1 MIQFLFGLPGTGK
14 THRMIEDIR
23 SLLEVGEQRV
33 YLLVPE
39 QQIYSAERDI
49 LSTLPPNAASC
60 FSILSFTRLCDEI
73 ESVYG
78 GRTGH
83 HVTKAMKAV
92 LMWENLRQ
100 LKGITEVYSLSSAS
114 DVSLCRKMLQTAEDL
129 RINAVSPV
137 SLERV
142 ANGLPADAPLRGKL
156 NDIALITAAYD
167 GLISEVYG
175 SSTADR
181 MLRCAEVLDE
191 SRHFRDAVVFIDS
204 FTSFTAQEYALL
216 RPILRY
222 AKDVTISFDC
232 NGRGDRQPQFD
243 SMRDSVR
250 RITRLCDDLGQIYT
264 DVLLNEDKRGLPVE
278 LEALSHELWD
288 FDIAKNDRIA
298 VDPSEQGHI
307 RLVSA
312 PNRYEEAK
320 AAILHILELVES
332 GVKYGEIAVVVRDVP
347 TWKGILDAT
356 LEDYGIP
363 YFLSDR
369 TDIQEKPAARLLL
382 SALRCVAKGWQRE
395 DILTLCKT
403 GLLGIPMRDLDYFQE
418 YVETWQLSGKRMTD
432 NGWSMNPDGYK
443 VEMSQRALTI
453 LQAANRVREQIMT
466 PLNALS
472 LKLST
477 AETVADQ
484 CRALYDYMM
493 DLGVR
498 ERLADLAEKDLEQD
512 RVREAGETVRLW
524 SFLTETLATISA
536 AFSETQPFT
545 PDELSAVLSMMFSET
560 DIGSVP
566 ALHDCVTVGSAATL
580 RVDGMKAVLVL
591 GLCEGE
597 FPGSMQN
604 DGLLSD
610 QDKDILLDH
619 GIELSGRAQ
628 QLMSDELL
636 YLWRTVSWP
645 SEYLFLSYSLSTLD
659 GGAQAPSAAFNRVRY
674 LFPYLKVIPFST
686 KDYDLSKPS
695 DRYRTA
701 TEDRIARPTVRSLLG
716 ETIWLSQ
723 SKLQAY
729 SRCPYSYYG
738 SQILS
743 LRGRQ
748 EATFDNVGAGVFL
761 HHVMEKYLSTAL
773 DGENRIKPLEPQESE
788 AIADAIISAYMEEL
802 CGDVSRNGRIL
813 HLFDRLRAVA
823 LVLIAS
829 IQAELSNSSFRVAGL
844 EWDTHGKRDGDPLP
858 MELTLHLDDVESD
871 DTVLPESLHDSA
883 ISLTDTIDES
893 PITLLLG
900 GRIDRVDFY
909 RDKITNAVF
918 VRVVDYKASRHDFS
932 AKSVS
937 EDLNIQLLLYL
948 FTLCSDRN
956 RSLFADENG
965 GIPDAVIPSSAVYM
979 SPDETSRDGEILP
992 CRTGIILN
1000 DDNVLAAANQDLDES
1015 FLPSVRRDRSRKLTG
1030 SGLQSAEDI
1039 HNLENLLK
1047 QAITE
1052 TAKDM
1057 YEGKA
1062 DRTPSKNACKYCIM
1076 RGSCSLSAE

>member
-14 THRMIEDIR
+14 THRIIEDIR
-23 SLLEVGEQRV
+23 SLLDTGDKRV

-49 LSTLPPNAASC
+49 LSALPAGAASC

-73 ESVYG
+73 EGLYG

-92 LMWENLRQ
+92 LMWENLRE

-114 DVSLCRKMLQTAEDL
+114 DVSLCRKMLQTAEEL
-129 RINAVSPV
+129 RVNAVSPV

-142 ANGLPADAPLRGKL
+142 ANGLPKDAPLRGKL
-156 NDIALITAAYD
+156 RDISMITAAYD
-167 GLISEVYG
+167 GLIAEVYG

-191 SRHFRDAVVFIDS
+191 SKHFGDTVVFIDS

-216 RPILRY
+216 RPILRF

-232 NGRGDRQPQFD
+232 NGREDGLPQFD
-243 SMRDSVR
+243 SMRDAIR
-250 RITRLCDDLGQIYT
+250 RITRLCDDLGRPFT
-264 DVLLNEDKRGLPVE
+264 DRMLTEDKRGLPVE
-278 LEALSHELWD
+278 LKALSHELWN
-288 FDIAKNDRIA
+288 FELSKNERVEI
-298 VDPSEQGHI
+298 VPSERGHI
-307 RLVSA
+307 RLLSA

-320 AAILHILELVES
+320 AAVLHILELAQL
-332 GVKYGEIAVVVRDVP
+332 GVKYGEMAVVVRDVA

-356 LEDYGIP
+356 LEDFHIP

-466 PLNALS
+466 PLSELS
-472 LKLST
+472 VKLTT

-498 ERLADLAEKDLEQD
+498 ERLADLAEKDLKED
-512 RVREAGETVRLW
+512 RVREAGESVRLW
-524 SFLTETLATISA
+524 SFLTETLATVSA
-536 AFSETQPFT
+536 AFSETSPFT
-545 PDELSAVLSMMFSET
+545 PEELSTVLSMMFAET

-580 RVDGMKAVLVL
+580 RVDGMKVVLVL

-604 DGLLSD
+604 DGLLTD
-610 QDKDILLDH
+610 QDKEILFEK
-619 GIELSGRAQ
+619 GIELSGRSE

-645 SEYLFLSYSLSTLD
+645 SKYLFLSYSLSTLD

-674 LFPYLKVIPFST
+674 LFPYLKVIPFSS
-686 KDYDLSKPS
+686 KDFGLSEPS
-695 DRYRTA
+695 ARFRTA
-701 TEDRIARPTVRSLLG
+701 IDDRITRPTVRSLLG
-716 ETIWLSQ
+716 DTIWLSQ

-748 EATFDNVGAGVFL
+748 EAVFDNVGAGVFL
-761 HHVMEKYLSTAL
+761 HHVMEKYLSAAL
-773 DGENRIKPLEPQESE
+773 DENSRIRPMDKAESE
-788 AIADAIISAYMEEL
+788 GLADAIIFAYMEEL
-802 CGDVSRNGRIL
+802 CGDISRNGRIL

-823 LVLIAS
+823 LVLIDS
-829 IQAELSNSSFRVAGL
+829 IQEELSNSTFRVAGL
-844 EWDTHGKRDGDPLP
+844 EWDTHGKREGDPLP
-858 MELTLHLDDVESD
+858 MELTLHMN
-871 DTVLPESLHDSA
+871 DTQTHEAVLPEKLHPSTLA
-883 ISLTDTIDES
+883 EGEDET
-893 PITLLLG
+893 PVTLLLG

-909 RDKITNAVF
+909 RHEETNAVF

-932 AKSVS
+932 AKSIG

-948 FTLCSDRN
+948 FTLCSDN
-956 RSLFADENG
+956 NKALFADENG
-965 GIPDAVIPSSAVYM
+965 RVPDAVLPSSAVYM

-992 CRTGIILN
+992 CRTGIIL
-1000 DDNVLAAANQDLDES
+1000 DDDTVLKAANQNLDEA
-1015 FLPSVRRDRSRKLTG
+1015 FLPSVRRDRSKKLTG

-1039 HNLENLLK
+1039 RKLEDLLK
-1047 QAITE
+1047 QAITD

-1062 DRTPSKNACKYCIM
+1062 DRTPSKNACKYCM
-1076 RGSCSLSAE
+1076 MKGSCSLCTE